1 MLASRFSSVRS
12 PASNLKQKLQ
22 KVVRKPTD
30 YVCPFKRQ
38 KGAETIL
45 LSFKL
50 KAEVIL
56 QWFNDFASEFQQ
68 EFNKQQAKKSKELQ
82 LDSSVHDLQ
91 KPCGATYCPLGNE
104 SNQPTTDECL
114 TARSSTPE
122 NGESEEDATNRT
134 RRKKIDEMRQQ
145 LQRWM
150 IYALLNE
157 DHLVDLD
164 TRTRL
169 RNAAHAKMSS
179 QDPEEKCGDED
190 ALSLSFLLTHMMQS
204 MEPSIE
210 PLDTLLEMSQ
220 VARGDM
226 GFEQWVKTIVPME
239 RLLRNYGLEFNE
251 DNIQISKSARQH
263 THTMRIEEGMLWSR
277 LTKRERIWVE
287 ENTED
292 SWNLQEVNGLL
303 QDRDKRNKVEQF
315 YDPVEVK
322 KLDDKYALA
331 MKSRPKHN
339 TLAPTPKDPK
349 PKCSNC
355 HRRHHGKCTKPKAD
369 SKKQDEKKASATQG
383 KDKPA
388 RVEYDPCSYCQKKHK
403 GGADSCYSNPANR
416 KPGNKKSARTATAKK
431 FNLQADKA
439 TAAVREQLKLL
450 NGEQFTSIVEK
461 DSVTPSIYDKLHDA
475 SETNVPGT
483 REDVYEVLSNIPV
496 EIPGVGSARAAVDT
510 MSNVNCVSSDVA
522 KRMETLSPAMANHL
536 MDPELQD
543 FAKDPPSALS
553 TGNGKKS
560 LGKMLF
566 TAVTHAGRRIVIPVF
581 STKTEDMPSNTDILL
596 SLHASR
602 KLFTPKKLAEI
613 AVGDLLDNLPSQ
625 SLDGLGGRGQ

>member
-369 SKKQDEKKASATQG
+369 SKKQEKKRQAQPRAKTSQPESSTIHAATARRSTREARIRATVTPLTKSPATRNLHELPRRRNSTLSRQSHGSSKRAVEAVEWRAVYFDSG
-383 KDKPA
+383 KRLSDTLNLRQTP
-388 RVEYDPCSYCQKKHK
+388 RCQRNQCSWHK
-403 GGADSCYSNPANR
+403 GRRLRGAEQHPRRNSRGR
-416 KPGNKKSARTATAKK
+416 KRPRCGRHNV
-431 FNLQADKA
+431 Q
-439 TAAVREQLKLL
+439 RELRLL
-450 NGEQFTSIVEK
+450 
-461 DSVTPSIYDKLHDA
+461 
-475 SETNVPGT
+475 
-483 REDVYEVLSNIPV
+483 R
-496 EIPGVGSARAAVDT
+496 
-510 MSNVNCVSSDVA
+510 
-522 KRMETLSPAMANHL
+522 
-536 MDPELQD
+536 
-543 FAKDPPSALS
+543 
-553 TGNGKKS
+553 
-560 LGKMLF
+560 
-566 TAVTHAGRRIVIPVF
+566 
-581 STKTEDMPSNTDILL
+581 
-596 SLHASR
+596 
-602 KLFTPKKLAEI
+602 
-613 AVGDLLDNLPSQ
+613 
-625 SLDGLGGRGQ
+625 RGQTHGNSVPSHG